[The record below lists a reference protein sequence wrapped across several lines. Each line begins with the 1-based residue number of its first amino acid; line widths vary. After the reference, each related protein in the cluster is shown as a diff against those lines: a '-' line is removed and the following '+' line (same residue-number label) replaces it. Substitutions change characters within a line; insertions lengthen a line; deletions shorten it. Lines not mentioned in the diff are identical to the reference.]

1 MSLMTSCV
9 LETFGYTGMD
19 LSFSDTP
26 AEADQGSSLLRRLTK
41 HFCRRAAAGFGQGGL
56 EARARPAL
64 ANSGRWLD
72 LVGPRAG

>member
-1 MSLMTSCV
+1 MTSCV

-26 AEADQGSSLLRRLTK
+26 AEADQGSSPLRRLTK

-56 EARARPAL
+56 EGQRLEPARRSPTADGG
-64 ANSGRWLD
+64 SI
-72 LVGPRAG
+72 